1 MPFLGNQ
8 PSTGYSTIVKD
19 DFTANGNDTVFTLS
33 RTAASANSIAV
44 FVGNVRQEPTD
55 AYTVNGTTLTMSA
68 APANGANF
76 YVLHISGAVE
86 NSSVPASGT
95 IGTSQLANNA
105 VTTAKIADDQV
116 TSAKLDTNI
125 AIDGD
130 LTVDTDTL
138 HVDSTNN
145 RVGIGTSSPSN
156 ALEVTTD
163 TTDQIRISDVTGD
176 GWEFRAGTNLIFKDD
191 GTERMRISSSGKVGI
206 GTSNPSSL
214 LEVHG
219 DTPDIRIANTAET
232 ETKIVFYDFQSAL
245 QSAGISYNCQ
255 NNALTFFND
264 TATNYGGTE
273 RMRINSSG
281 NVLVGTTSVP
291 SVGVRGLAMRDNT
304 RAIETLY
311 SSDTTASSNMI
322 RFQNPLGSIGSITVV
337 ASTTSY
343 NTASDYRLKEDW
355 QPMSGSIDRVKALN
369 PVNFAWKVDGSRVD
383 GFLAHEAQ
391 EVVPEA
397 VTGTKDAVDAEGNPE
412 YQGIDQSK
420 LVPLL
425 TAALQE
431 ALAKIESL
439 EARVSALESN

>member
-1 MPFLGNQ
+1 MASEIKANKISPA
-8 PSTGYSTIVKD
+8 TGTALTIGD
-19 DFTANGNDTVFTLS
+19 SGDTVSITGTVS
-33 RTAASANSIAV
+33 TTGNSTNT
-44 FVGNVRQEPTD
+44 GNLD
-55 AYTVNGTTLTMSA
+55 
-68 APANGANF
+68 
-76 YVLHISGAVE
+76 
-86 NSSVPASGT
+86 
-95 IGTSQLANNA
+95 
-105 VTTAKIADDQV
+105 VT
-116 TSAKLDTNI
+116 
-125 AIDGD
+125 GD
-130 LTVDTDTL
+130 LIVDTDTL
-138 HVDSTNN
+138 YVDSTNN

-425 TAALQE
+425 TSALQE
-431 ALAKIESL
+431 AVAKIESL
-439 EARVSALESN
+439 EARVAVLEAN